1 MLSRRT
7 AATDGGTTG
16 LDDLVTDVTGGSGGG
31 GSAKMLGQVT
41 RLVDQAG
48 GVDGLVSKLQSSG
61 LGGKARSW
69 VGKGD
74 NEPVSSDELRKA
86 GVDPDQDAGGLAD
99 MLPKVI
105 DGLTPGGSIPG
116 GDQLQKMLGKLSL

>member
-16 LDDLVTDVTGGSGGG
+16 LDDLVTGVTGGSGGG

-74 NEPVSSDELRKA
+74 NEPVSGDELRNVLGDDELRKA
-86 GVDPDQDAGGLAD
+86 GVDPDQDAGGSPTCSPRWSTA
-99 MLPKVI
+99 
-105 DGLTPGGSIPG
+105 
-116 GDQLQKMLGKLSL
+116 